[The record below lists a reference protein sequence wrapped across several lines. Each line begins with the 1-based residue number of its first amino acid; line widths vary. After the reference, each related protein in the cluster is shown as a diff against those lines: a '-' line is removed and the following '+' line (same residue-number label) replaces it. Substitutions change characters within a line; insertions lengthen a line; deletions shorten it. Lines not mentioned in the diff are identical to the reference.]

1 MDDFYTDEWIYNY
14 EHPHNKGSIANPDAE
29 VHEHNPVCGDDIK
42 VFIKI
47 SKGRLTDIKFEG
59 AGCVISMGTASMLTE
74 HMKGK
79 SIDYVEKFGV
89 SDLLKF
95 IGIDPGPSRLHCATI
110 SLRAIK
116 EAVFLYEHKKVSD
129 DTKKL

>member
-1 MDDFYTDEWIYNY
+1 
-14 EHPHNKGSIANPDAE
+14 
-29 VHEHNPVCGDDIK
+29 
-42 VFIKI
+42 
-47 SKGRLTDIKFEG
+47 
-59 AGCVISMGTASMLTE
+59 MGTASMLTE